1 MPKSRRFLALN
12 HSTFNLIGSCNTH
25 HNTHSQKIHALR
37 PHMSKSKFYFLWFN
51 VGVKWG
57 NLIGSVCLGYE
68 NPQLFTTLNVMG
80 DFFLLFDV
88 TMDISHGKFISG
100 QSGHT
105 HHANFPFSTVKVSR
119 VTAPIV
125 KLFYEK
131 TYRTMKH
138 ARIQSYWFKLQ
149 LFKQLWNLTF
159 LTFDNDVWNIETP
172 SNVFK
177 FNFSLYKQN

>member
-1 MPKSRRFLALN
+1 MLLLAPVTHIITHTDKRYMRSDHTCRKVNFIFCGLMLVSNEETWLAL
-12 HSTFNLIGSCNTH
+12 F
-25 HNTHSQKIHALR
+25 ALGI
-37 PHMSKSKFYFLWFN
+37 K
-51 VGVKWG
+51 
-57 NLIGSVCLGYE
+57 

-80 DFFLLFDV
+80 GFFLLFDV

-138 ARIQSYWFKLQ
+138 ARIQSNWFKLQ

-159 LTFDNDVWNIETP
+159 LTFDNCVWNIETL

-177 FNFSLYKQN
+177 FNFFYIHKLN